1 MPDELNRRGGVGA
14 QPAKRLTK
22 TALAEAIQMML
33 NRIRAVENLY
43 IMRIAEQIRKIG
55 ELGQANINRLTIMYE
70 MARDVGEIK
79 QQLQQATQTNNE
91 QLGRVLQAAMD
102 DVYTDQRFRDAMAEK
117 PLTPEQRA
125 RIEGMAQNIAAQTE
139 GNMTNLS
146 NTTAITPGY
155 QEAVDKAI
163 TATVTGLDSYSATMR
178 QVIHDVGYNGL
189 QVQYE
194 SGYHRRL
201 DTAARQ
207 NIVDGVRQIQM
218 QGSLAIGEALQY
230 DAVELSAHLRSAPD
244 HEPVQGRV
252 FLLGEFAKM
261 QSGQDCT
268 DIDGHSYAGFR
279 RPIGEWN
286 CMHFPSSFSTQYNT
300 RRYSD
305 AQLDEWRDKN
315 KEGCKIDGKHFTT
328 YEASQYMRRLETAV
342 RREKDA
348 ANAFR
353 AAGDDD
359 GRRACQA
366 RINAL
371 MGKYYATANAAGI
384 KPSQERT
391 SVEGFRAVKLKDDDT
406 NTKKK

>member
-14 QPAKRLTK
+14 QPTKRLTK
-22 TALAEAIQMML
+22 QALAEAVATML
-33 NRIRAVENLY
+33 GRLREVEALY
-43 IMRIAEQIRKIG
+43 IQRIAEQIRKIG

-79 QQLQQATQTNNE
+79 QQLQQATQTNNA
-91 QLGRVLQAAMD
+91 QLGRVLQAALD
-102 DVYTDQRFRDAMAEK
+102 DTYTDPRFRAAMEER
-117 PLTPEQRA
+117 PLTGEQRA
-125 RIEGMAQNIAAQTE
+125 RIEGMAQNIAAQTQA
-139 GNMTNLS
+139 NMTNLS

-155 QEAVDKAI
+155 QEAVDTAI
-163 TATVTGLDSYSATMR
+163 MATVTGLDSYNATMR
-178 QVIHDVGYNGL
+178 QVIHDIGYNGL

-218 QGSLAIGEALQY
+218 QGSLAIGEALDY

-261 QSGQDCT
+261 QAGQAFVDV
-268 DIDGHSYAGFR
+268 DGNHYAGFR

-300 RRYSD
+300 RRYSN
-305 AQLDEWRDKN
+305 AQLAEWAKKN
-315 KEGCKIDGKHFTT
+315 KDGCEIDGKHFTT
-328 YEASQYMRRLETAV
+328 YEASQYMRQLETQV

-348 ANAFR
+348 ANAAR
-353 AAGDDD
+353 IAGDDD
-359 GRRACQA
+359 GRRACQG

-371 MGKYYATANAAGI
+371 MRRYYAAADAAGI
-384 KPSQERT
+384 RPSPERT
-391 SVEGFRAVKLKDDDT
+391 QVEGFRAVK
-406 NTKKK
+406 TKTANK